1 MNINKKEMNCII
13 YTIGDELLMGQTI
26 DTNSAFIAQ
35 KLNPIGIKIME
46 RRSIADDRKAILDA
60 IDFGVQNHDV
70 IIFTGG
76 LGPTKDDITKK
87 TIADYFNVSLKRHE
101 KTFEHVKAFF
111 EKRNRPFLEVNQY
124 QADVPENCEVLFNKV
139 GTAPGMWIAHQG
151 AILISL
157 PGVPFEME
165 YLMEY
170 EVIPRLKKRSKT
182 PALIYSYIQ
191 TAGIGE
197 SFLAKRIE
205 SIEDALPST
214 IKLSYLPNPY
224 RVNLRLST
232 TQEYENEMLSFK
244 NQMIQELG
252 DAVYGESTNT
262 IFEHFFNFL
271 DNRKWLVSFAE
282 SCTGGFLVNEMTN
295 ISGASR
301 ILSESYVVYS
311 EASKMDKLG
320 VAKEI
325 IDAHT
330 VYSAECA
337 EAMAIACLEK
347 SKSHIAIASTG
358 ILETTKDQK
367 PFAFIAIAIQGKVVS
382 RKVDLFYGRNKNKET
397 VAVVAIFE
405 ALKWLKKDY

>member
-1 MNINKKEMNCII
+1 MNCII

-60 IDFGVQNHDV
+60 IAYGMQNHNV

-87 TIADYFNVSLKRHE
+87 TIADFFNVPLIRHD

-111 EKRNRPFLEVNQY
+111 EKRNRPFLDVNHY
-124 QADVPENCEVLFNKV
+124 QADVPSNCEVLFNKA
-139 GTAPGMWIAHQG
+139 GTAPGMWIEHQG

-197 SFLAKRIE
+197 SFLAKNIE
-205 SIEDALPST
+205 FIEEALPDY

-282 SCTGGFLVNEMTN
+282 SCSGGFLVNEMTN

-358 ILETTKDQK
+358 VLETTKDQK

-405 ALKWLKKDY
+405 ALKWLKKDF

>member
-1 MNINKKEMNCII
+1 MNCII

>member
-1 MNINKKEMNCII
+1 MNCII

-35 KLNPIGIKIME
+35 KLNPIGIKIIE

-111 EKRNRPFLEVNQY
+111 EKRNRPFLDMNHY
-124 QADVPENCEVLFNKV
+124 QADVPSNCEVLFNKV

-170 EVIPRLKKRSKT
+170 EVIPRLKERTTT

-232 TQEYENEMLSFK
+232 TQEYENEMIATK
-244 NQMIQELG
+244 NQILEVLE
-252 DAVYGESTNT
+252 DAVYGESQNT

-271 DNRKWLVSFAE
+271 KAKNWFVSFAE

-295 ISGASR
+295 ISGASNV
-301 ILSESYVVYS
+301 LSESYIVYS
-311 EASKMDKLG
+311 KTSKIEKLG

-325 IDAHT
+325 IEAYT
-330 VYSAECA
+330 VYSPECA

-347 SKSHIAIASTG
+347 SKSHIAIATTG
-358 ILETTKDQK
+358 VLEATKEYK
-367 PFAFIAIAIQGKVVS
+367 PFAYIAIAIQGKVIS

>member
-1 MNINKKEMNCII
+1 MNCII

-35 KLNPIGIKIME
+35 KLNPIGIKIIE

-60 IDFGVQNHDV
+60 IDFGIQNHDV

-165 YLMEY
+165 YLMEH
-170 EVIPRLKKRSKT
+170 EVIPRLKERTTT

-197 SFLAKRIE
+197 SFLAKNIE
-205 SIEDALPST
+205 FIEEALPDY

-282 SCTGGFLVNEMTN
+282 SCSGGFLVNEMTN

-405 ALKWLKKDY
+405 ALKWLKKDF